1 MKTLALGLLVG
12 SWFGGSVAHAEAADG
27 IPARV
32 ATLVDRDDENPDK
45 KSAWLR
51 EKASRVQ
58 RKVPPPQKLPEHPL
72 CLRNLWVD
80 EVLPL
85 SATWSETQAQAA
97 FDHITRDHFTQAET
111 HMAPA
116 LLPLV
121 RRAAANFHAPLVE
134 IVSGFRAA
142 KYQLML
148 RKKGHE
154 VARDSEHPRGEAVD
168 FRLPEVPTQAL
179 LAFVKKQHL
188 GGVGYYPVSQFVH
201 ADVGPVR
208 YWRGH

>member
-1 MKTLALGLLVG
+1 MRPIVVGLVLAMAGT
-12 SWFGGSVAHAEAADG
+12 AQAAIEAK
-27 IPARV
+27 V
-32 ATLVDRDDENPDK
+32 ATLVDRDDEVGDK

-51 EKASRVQ
+51 DKASRPQ
-58 RKVPPPQKLPEHPL
+58 EGRARPPAKLPEHPL

-80 EVLPL
+80 EVIAL
-85 SATWSETQAQAA
+85 SPSLSDAEAQAA
-97 FDHITRDHFTQAET
+97 FDHITRDHFTQVET

-121 RRAAANFHAPLVE
+121 RRAAAAFHAPLVE
-134 IVSGFRAA
+134 IVSGFRAP

-168 FRLPEVPTQAL
+168 FRLPNVKTQPL

-208 YWRGH
+208 FWRGH

>member
-1 MKTLALGLLVG
+1 MRPVVVGLLLAVWG
-12 SWFGGSVAHAEAADG
+12 SGGSAQAE
-27 IPARV
+27 IEVKV
-32 ATLVDRDDENPDK
+32 ATLVDRDDEVGDK

-51 EKASRVQ
+51 DKASRTQDVGV
-58 RKVPPPQKLPEHPL
+58 RPPPAKLPEHPL

-80 EVLPL
+80 EVIPV
-85 SATWSETQAQAA
+85 SPSWSDGEAQAA
-97 FDHITRDHFTQAET
+97 FDHITRDHFTQVET

-121 RRAAANFHAPLVE
+121 RRAATAFHAPLVE
-134 IVSGFRAA
+134 IVSGFRAP

-168 FRLPEVPTQAL
+168 FRLPNVKTQVL

-208 YWRGH
+208 FWRGH

>member
-1 MKTLALGLLVG
+1 MKAICVGLLLAAG
-12 SWFGGSVAHAEAADG
+12 VARGEAFSGAA
-27 IPARV
+27 IAPRV
-32 ATLVDRDDENPDK
+32 AVVLDRDDELGDK
-45 KSAWLR
+45 KSMWLR
-51 EKASRVQ
+51 EKAARPTSVA
-58 RKVPPPQKLPEHPL
+58 KPPSPAMLPEHPL

-85 SATWSETQAQAA
+85 SPRWTEDEAQSA
-97 FDHITRDHFTQAET
+97 FDHITRDHFTQVEA

-116 LLPLV
+116 LLPLL
-121 RRAAANFHAPLVE
+121 RRAAAAYHAPLVE
-134 IVSGFRAA
+134 VVSGFRAP

-168 FRLPEVPTQAL
+168 FRLPKVPTKVL